1 MSTRCLP
8 AKFGTLFARLRSLW
22 IGAALLAA
30 AAALAPHQAAAQ
42 SEGSKK
48 APQELKLVPVGVTV
62 ENRSEPVL
70 CAEKD
75 NVTLTFAHPKVTRF
89 RLEAAHPSY
98 INTLQKDSYDADWTA
113 CDIEADV
120 KSQPPPEKIT
130 LYEDVNIWVTGYR
143 LPNFWRQRDVPF
155 RVADK
160 TFEGI
165 HLIQV
170 WVRHDERAEEILVVY
185 PTDGY
190 WRARPLPPKHLG
202 WSAYG
207 SSFMIG
213 PIEDAGRPVVNLA
226 SIGFDPAERVF
237 AMKFAGGGLATL
249 KIAKLNREVQVLEVA
264 FEEPVSGPPFAAL
277 RSMFVTRF
285 NNDAAEVAV
294 LEDGAAQWREQ
305 PVMQFENSPSAREL
319 WTGRLYPS
327 RHNTSAP
334 DMVFRDFT
342 AVLPVEPPGQARKI
356 KSAPKNKKN

>member
-1 MSTRCLP
+1 M
-8 AKFGTLFARLRSLW
+8 FV
-22 IGAALLAA
+22 AA
-30 AAALAPHQAAAQ
+30 AACAHEPVAAQ
-42 SEGSKK
+42 SPATAEP
-48 APQELKLVPVGVTV
+48 PQKLKIVPVGVKV

-98 INTLQKDSYDADWTA
+98 IYTLQKDSYAADWTA
-113 CDIEADV
+113 CDIAAEAT
-120 KSQPPPEKIT
+120 SQPPPEKLT
-130 LYEDVNIWVTGYR
+130 LYEDVNIWIVGYR
-143 LPNFWRQRDVPF
+143 FANFWRKRDVPF
-155 RVADK
+155 GVAGK
-160 TFEGI
+160 TFDGL

-170 WVRHDERAEEILVVY
+170 WVRHEDRAEEVLVVY

-213 PIEDAGRPVVNLA
+213 PVEDAGRPVVNLA

-237 AMKFAGGGLATL
+237 ALKFAGGGLAAL
-249 KIAKLNREVQVLEVA
+249 KMARLDRELQVLDIT
-264 FEEPVSGPPFAAL
+264 FEDPFNGPPFAAL

-285 NNDAAEVAV
+285 NNDVAEVGV
-294 LEDGAAQWREQ
+294 LEDDAVQWREQ
-305 PVMQFENSPSAREL
+305 PIMQFKNSASAREV

-334 DMVFRDFT
+334 DMVFRDFS
-342 AVLPVEPPGQARKI
+342 AEIPVAPE
-356 KSAPKNKKN
+356 KSKPAPEKN